1 MAFNPTS
8 ATVENEGCVLHYWFQ
23 GKGPLLIL
31 VPGGMGHGR
40 QFNNILMLLDQ
51 HFTVVAYDRRQA
63 STNKAAP
70 DKPLNPVQH
79 ASDILAIIR
88 SIGQDRT
95 SIFAYGG
102 GGIIALEFAVS
113 YPEAVDHMIIHET
126 PTLSILQDSTFYLDR
141 VFKLFDVYRTQ
152 GARVATAAFH
162 SMLGNLE
169 DGLPL
174 PHPESENAETWWA
187 NDILLLGT
195 YCPDLRRIVESKVSI
210 AVAAGEDSKEA
221 FYGRTAAEQ
230 EGILKCPRL
239 VFPGSHQGFESEP
252 DKFAPVLL
260 EAFDMLE
267 KRRRSSVLGLIF
279 Y

>member
-1 MAFNPTS
+1 MAFNPKC
-8 ATVENEGCVLHYWFQ
+8 AMVENESCVLHYWFQ

-40 QFNNILMLLDQ
+40 QFNNVLVLLDK

-63 STNKAAP
+63 STNKVAP
-70 DKPLNPVQH
+70 NKPLNPAQH
-79 ASDILAIIR
+79 ARDILAIMR
-88 SIGQDRT
+88 SIGHDKA

-113 YPEAVDHMIIHET
+113 HPDAVDHMIIHET
-126 PTLSILQDSTFYLDR
+126 PTLSILQNSAFHLDR
-141 VFKLFDVYRTQ
+141 IFKLFDIYRTQ

-162 SMLGNLE
+162 SMLGNQK

-174 PHPESENAETWWA
+174 SHPEPENAETWWA
-187 NDILLLGT
+187 NDVLLLGT

-210 AVAAGEDSKEA
+210 AVAAGENSKDD
-221 FYGRTAAEQ
+221 FYARTAIEQ
-230 EGILKCPRL
+230 EETLKCPRL
-239 VFPGSHQGFESEP
+239 VFPGGHRGFESEP
-252 DKFAPVLL
+252 DTFATVLL

-267 KRRRSSVLGLIF
+267 KRRRSSVFGLIF